1 MNKYHRNRHLAIRNI
16 QRTSWLGTMTYR
28 EARRKYKAGN
38 RAIPV
43 GKGYFTRW
51 FLLNFGSDGLTL
63 AQSRKLGEEYTA
75 ISEHA
80 ESAQFRATMRYDV
93 EMHCLGFKYRGLN
106 STWRFTLTLELLTL
120 LIDDGR
126 LAECVTRSAE
136 QDISDWFQSNNVE
149 VGYPRTGISHYSR
162 SEDFNEI
169 VSHSIRDRIQGV
181 SSLAYKLGPL
191 PIFAGY
197 GITKVD
203 K

>member
-1 MNKYHRNRHLAIRNI
+1 MNKYRRNRHLAIRNI

-28 EARRKYKAGN
+28 EACRKYKAGY

-43 GKGYFTRW
+43 GRGYFTRW
-51 FLLNFGSDGLTL
+51 YLLNLGTDELTL
-63 AQSRKLGEEYTA
+63 AQLRKLGEAYTR

-80 ESAQFRATMRYDV
+80 ESAQFKASMRYDV
-93 EMHCLGFKYRGLN
+93 EMQCLGFKYRGLN
-106 STWRFTLTLELLTL
+106 NVWRLGLSLEEVTL

-136 QDISDWFQSNNVE
+136 CDISLWPSNNV
-149 VGYPRTGISHYSR
+149 GIQYPYTGISHYTR
-162 SEDFNEI
+162 SGDFNEI
-169 VSHSIRDRIQGV
+169 VAHRVRDRVQGIG
-181 SSLAYKLGPL
+181 SLAYRSRPL

-197 GITKVD
+197 GITKTD

>member
-1 MNKYHRNRHLAIRNI
+1 MNKHHRNRHLEIRNI

-28 EARRKYKAGN
+28 EARRKYKAGY

-43 GKGYFTRW
+43 GNGYFTRW
-51 FLLNFGSDGLTL
+51 FLLYFGSDKFAL
-63 AQSRKLGEEYTA
+63 AQSRKLGEEYTL

-80 ESAQFRATMRYDV
+80 ESHQFKAAMRYDV
-93 EMHCLGFKYRGLN
+93 DMHCLGFKYRGLN
-106 STWRFTLTLELLTL
+106 SAWRFTLTLELITL
-120 LIDDGR
+120 LIDEGC

-169 VSHSIRDRIQGV
+169 VSHSIRDRTQGV
-181 SSLAYKLGPL
+181 SSPAYKLWPL

-197 GITKVD
+197 GITKVE